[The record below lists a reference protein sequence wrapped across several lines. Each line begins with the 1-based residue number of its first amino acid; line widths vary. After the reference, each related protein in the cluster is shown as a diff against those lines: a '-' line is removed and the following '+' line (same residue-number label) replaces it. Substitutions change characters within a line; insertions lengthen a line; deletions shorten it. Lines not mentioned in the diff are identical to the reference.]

1 MEDPKNILLVV
12 NPVSGDTNKDDVIR
26 QAQEYTAQRGM
37 QLKLYKTTG
46 QNDKTQIT
54 DILNS
59 FNAHRV
65 LIAGGDGSIKLLA
78 EVLRDRE
85 IPMGILPTGSANG
98 LARNLDLPTQ
108 IGEALDIALGN
119 RLMDIDA
126 ICVDN
131 HLCLHLSDLGLNAE
145 LIQHYERGS
154 VRGKLGYALQSIP
167 TLIESDMPFTFEV
180 STDEGTFQQQGVLL
194 VLANARQY
202 GTGAV
207 INPWGKIDDGKFE
220 VVIFKKFNIIDIL
233 KTLNENAEPSADFAE
248 SVSTAHAKIH
258 CQQPVP
264 FQIDGEYCD
273 EVQDIEVSI
282 LHKHLKIAV
291 GR

>member
-207 INPWGKIDDGKFE
+207 INPRGKIDDGKFE

-248 SVSTAHAKIH
+248 SVSTTHAKIH

-273 EVQDIEVSI
+273 EVQDIEVSV